1 MYDECRH
8 ISTANPCGTI
18 FHCMQGTTHRSSS
31 LNDTA
36 TSSEDSLQEAQ
47 TQKVEVT
54 RAFWIHTS
62 RSHDHSTPRSFLLV
76 ATTTSMRQSLSS
88 NASITLSV
96 SQLQLSITPFPCFSF
111 LSFLLSHLHPSTHN
125 CRLPTQS
132 NDIRKAFSS
141 LPARNGII
149 TDHRQ
154 VL

>member
-54 RAFWIHTS
+54 RAFWIYTS

-76 ATTTSMRQSLSS
+76 ATTTSMRQSVSS

-111 LSFLLSHLHPSTHN
+111 HSFLLSG
-125 CRLPTQS
+125 
-132 NDIRKAFSS
+132 SS
-141 LPARNGII
+141 ASIYSQLQATNTIKRYSKGF
-149 TDHRQ
+149 
-154 VL
+154 